1 MMKISNL
8 FTWIYVTLI
17 SLKNIHH
24 ATSFLD
30 AVISIEAAL
39 TKQNI
44 YTDSNVVPVMQEKC
58 C

>member
-1 MMKISNL
+1 MKISNL
-8 FTWIYVTLI
+8 FTWIYVTLF
-17 SLKNIHH
+17 SLKNINH
-24 ATSFLD
+24 ASSFLD

-44 YTDSNVVPVMQEKC
+44 YIDSNVVPVMQEKC

>member
-1 MMKISNL
+1 MKISNL
-8 FTWIYVTLI
+8 FTWIYVTLF

-24 ATSFLD
+24 ASSFLD

>member
-1 MMKISNL
+1 MKISNL

-24 ATSFLD
+24 ASSFLD
-30 AVISIEAAL
+30 AVIEAAL

-44 YTDSNVVPVMQEKC
+44 YIDSNVVPVMQEKC